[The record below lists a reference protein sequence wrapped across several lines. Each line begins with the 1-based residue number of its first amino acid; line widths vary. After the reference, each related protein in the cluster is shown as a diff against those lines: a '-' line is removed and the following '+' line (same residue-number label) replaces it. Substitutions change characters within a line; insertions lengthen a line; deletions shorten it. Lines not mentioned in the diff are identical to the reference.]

1 MCVKCYSFSYLSFV
15 LLFVC
20 YVISLSILTFVLQA
34 AAAAEG
40 NTPCVL
46 AAAAAATKQNI
57 ASVTT
62 GVTIEKRC
70 Y

>member
-1 MCVKCYSFSYLSFV
+1 MRL
-15 LLFVC
+15 LLFI
-20 YVISLSILTFVLQA
+20 YSFVLQA